1 MTIRPVDINGMIQRT
16 DDIAHMKHNQDVKPV
31 TDQHNIQVQVD
42 KREDQLA
49 HEVNSPSDS
58 QKMNNN
64 NDAKNQGKNSYYSN
78 KSKKKKKPAGNGK
91 VVNKIQAGSFDVKI

>member
-16 DDIAHMKHNQDVKPV
+16 DDVAYLKHNQDVKPV
-31 TDQHNIQVQVD
+31 TDQQNIQVQVD

-49 HEVNSPSDS
+49 HEVQDPGDS

-64 NDAKNQGKNSYYSN
+64 QDAKNEGKNNYYQN
-78 KSKKKKKPAGNGK
+78 KSKKKKKPAE
-91 VVNKIQAGSFDVKI
+91 D